1 MDRDFRSTTAD
12 KIVLPA
18 AVAAILIVV
27 KEMLAF
33 IPNVEAVT
41 LIIVVCA
48 YVFPTR
54 TILFASIVFCT
65 GEWLIY
71 GFGYWV
77 VAYYIYYPL
86 LAATALFLKLVKN
99 TLWRA
104 VAATAIAVLLTAFFG
119 VLTSAVDAL
128 FIAGFKNVFFK
139 YFAVIYAR
147 GIKFYITH
155 VISSLVTV
163 SVLFTPICLALKKQL
178 PQIPLT

>member
-1 MDRDFRSTTAD
+1 MERDFRFTTAS

-18 AVAAILIVV
+18 VIAAILIVV
-27 KEMLAF
+27 KEALAF

-48 YVFPTR
+48 YVFPAR
-54 TILFASIVFCT
+54 TTIFASIVFCT

-86 LAATALFLKLVKN
+86 LAATALFLKLVKKPI
-99 TLWRA
+99 WRA
-104 VAATAIAVLLTAFFG
+104 VAATAIAVVLTAFFG

-128 FIAGFKNVFFK
+128 FIVGFKNVFFK

-147 GIKFYITH
+147 GIYFYLTH
-155 VISSLVTV
+155 IISSFVTV
-163 SVLFTPICLALKKQL
+163 SVLFTPISLSLKKYL
-178 PQIPLT
+178 C